1 MQAML
6 LEAPG
11 GAFALAE
18 LPRPV
23 PAPGQAL
30 IRVHACGVCR
40 TDLHVVE
47 GDIRDGR
54 YPIVP
59 GHQIVGTVEAV
70 NAVRTLKPGMRV
82 GVPWL
87 AHTCGACSYCRN
99 DAENLCDAAE
109 FTGYQRHGGYAE
121 YTVADARYCFGLP
134 ARFSDIDVAP
144 LLCAGLIGFRALSKA
159 GAARRI
165 GFYGFGNAAHI
176 LTQVAVWQGREIF
189 AFTRDGDH
197 DGQTFARQLGAV
209 WAGGTGER
217 PPSELD
223 AAIIFAPVGAL
234 VPVALGRVRKGGV
247 VVCAGIHMSNIP
259 EFPYADLWG
268 ERAIVSVANLTRR
281 DGEEFLAV
289 AGKAGVTTAVRTYP
303 LEQTA
308 QALWDLRAGRINGAA
323 VIEIAK
329 PSAGVPAHSP

>member
-1 MQAML
+1 ML

-11 GAFALAE
+11 GRFALAD
-18 LPRPV
+18 LPRPA
-23 PAPGQAL
+23 PAPGQVL
-30 IRVHACGVCR
+30 MHVHACGVCR
-40 TDLHVVE
+40 TDLHVVD

-70 NAVRTLKPGMRV
+70 NDVRTLAPGMRV

-87 AHTCGACSYCRN
+87 AYTCGACTYCRN
-99 DAENLCDAAE
+99 DTENLCDAAE

-134 ARFSDIDVAP
+134 AAFSDLDAAP
-144 LLCAGLIGFRALSKA
+144 LLCAGLIGYRALGKA
-159 GAARRI
+159 GEARRI

-176 LTQVAVWQGREIF
+176 LIQVAAWQGREVY
-189 AFTRDGDH
+189 AFTRDGDN
-197 DGQTFARQLGAV
+197 DGQAFAKRLGAV
-209 WAGGTGER
+209 WAGGSSER
-217 PPSELD
+217 PDTELD
-223 AAIIFAPVGAL
+223 AAIIFAPAGTL
-234 VPVALGRVRKGGV
+234 VPVALRRVRKGGT

-268 ERAIVSVANLTRR
+268 ERSIVSVANLTRR

-289 AGKAGVTTAVRTYP
+289 AGKAGVTTEVSTYP
-303 LEQTA
+303 LEETVR
-308 QALWDLRAGRINGAA
+308 ALDDLRAGRIKGAA
-323 VIEIAK
+323 VVEV
-329 PSAGVPAHSP
+329 SQ